1 MENGIGP
8 TLREARNRRK
18 VDLSEV
24 EASTKI
30 RLRYLRAL
38 ENEEWNALPGGAYTR
53 SFIRTYA
60 SYLGLDGERLADE
73 FKRGFEPLPSER
85 NDRRSTPLGRARGP
99 GEGPFLSGGAR
110 AALIALGLIALLVVV
125 GLLGGGNGSSGPA
138 PLARHGEKRDH
149 HGGRSKTRAEPR
161 GVSVRLAATA
171 DVWVCLLDANGRAL
185 VNGQVLGA
193 GAKEGPFHS
202 GSFTVSFGNGEVSMK
217 IDGHEAS
224 IPATASP
231 VGYSIDSSGKVTPLP
246 DSQRPTCT

>member
-18 VDLSEV
+18 IDLSEV

-30 RLRYLRAL
+30 RARYLRAL
-38 ENEEWNALPGGAYTR
+38 ENEEWDVLPGGAYTR

-60 SYLGLDGERLADE
+60 SYLGLDGERLAE
-73 FKRGFEPLPSER
+73 EYRRSLEPLPAER
-85 NDRRSTPLGRARGP
+85 DDRRATPLGPAP
-99 GEGPFLSGGAR
+99 GRGGAPSLSR
-110 AALIALGLIALLVVV
+110 GAWVGLIALGLIALLVVV
-125 GLLGGGNGSSGPA
+125 GLLGGGDGSSGPA
-138 PLARHGEKRDH
+138 PLAKHGKRRG
-149 HGGRSKTRAEPR
+149 HGGGSKARLEPR
-161 GVSVRLAATA
+161 GVSVRLAAAA

-193 GAKEGPFHS
+193 GAEEGPFHS
-202 GSFTVSFGNGEVSMK
+202 DSFTVSFGNGEVSMK
-217 IDGHEAS
+217 IDGQEAS

-231 VGYSIDSSGKVTPLP
+231 VGYSIDSSGEVTPLP